1 MGFGSIGAFSAVTPS
16 QQFSTDGY
24 AGSGSGR
31 RHVGV
36 RKTGTMLIASD
47 AVSVGVRPKA
57 TVAAEFVL

>member
-1 MGFGSIGAFSAVTPS
+1 
-16 QQFSTDGY
+16 
-24 AGSGSGR
+24 
-31 RHVGV
+31 V